1 MKVSQALKDTLE
13 RPSSYMLPGSGSLI
27 SRNFELRIF
36 VFIEVGLTAVKLTN
50 YTLLEERGRT

>member
-1 MKVSQALKDTLE
+1 
-13 RPSSYMLPGSGSLI
+13 MLPGSGSLI

-50 YTLLEERGRT
+50 YTLLEERG